1 MNLDQ
6 LKAMIEAEALT
17 RQAARDG
24 FTLDAVESFLGSGI
38 VAPPELATSV
48 PPSPANPGLA
58 WFASL
63 HGKDLITACYTTLL
77 GRSPDATGMDHFMN
91 LLSQGAD
98 KALIVGSVAYSAEGR
113 ARGVRVA
120 GLLPRFLVAA
130 AGRVPVAGA
139 VLEWL
144 VALATL
150 RSRARHT
157 RALEHYMHLRLDAIG
172 RYVGQSNSQIAM
184 RIESLRSVMEARD

>member
-1 MNLDQ
+1 MSVLEM
-6 LKAMIEAEALT
+6 LVAALQAYVA
-17 RQAARDG
+17 RAARDG
-24 FTLDAVESFLGSGI
+24 FTLEAVESFLGSGI

-48 PPSPANPGLA
+48 PPAPANPNLA

-77 GRSPDATGMDHFMN
+77 GRAPDAAGMDHFMG
-91 LLSQGAD
+91 LLAQGAD
-98 KALIVGSVAYSAEGR
+98 KALIVGSVAYSPEGR
-113 ARGVRVA
+113 ARRVRVA
-120 GLLPRFLVAA
+120 GLLPRFAVAA

-139 VLEWL
+139 LLEWL
-144 VALATL
+144 LAVVTM